1 MKPMSLRSDVKFVT
15 TVIARAIRQI
25 LGETCQVLADYLLR
39 VQKEPSVE
47 TPQAEVTPR
56 QRKHVRVVQPQEELS
71 SEPPATLVEVRSR
84 PRDRSSYKPKDHGS
98 YKIAA
103 IGVLQNLFDSDQKL
117 SAPAIQKRYKNS
129 SDSAIRT
136 ACKTMVEDGILATE
150 FSSEARSD
158 VYWILNVD
166 AAQKHLE
173 ELKATAPQLP
183 QSDEVVEPQAS
194 LD

>member
-1 MKPMSLRSDVKFVT
+1 
-15 TVIARAIRQI
+15 VIARAIRQI

-39 VQKEPSVE
+39 VQKEPSGAI
-47 TPQAEVTPR
+47 PQEEEEAEVVEVSFTPR
-56 QRKHVRVVQPQEELS
+56 QRKHARVNHHRETIS
-71 SEPPATLVEVRSR
+71 SEPLPEVSEPEVRSR

-129 SDSAIRT
+129 SDSTIRT